1 MIQQKR
7 REQTWMPIKK
17 SQLLPPLQR
26 RIFLN
31 LAKKDPQ
38 TINETAKA
46 IKGHYKSSWLAFN
59 SLEKKGM
66 IRKVASKKYRG
77 NEYPCFWITESGV
90 FIALL
95 EGANPATLLEKT
107 LKIYPK
113 NKDLQYLLEISP
125 ILGTDAFNV
134 AFSAI
139 LGKGQLEP
147 IDTTTIMVTQM
158 QKKLSSDEVKQIITI
173 LKKYPEQY
181 RQFRENVEQLRESV
195 QILDS
200 I

>member
-38 TINETAKA
+38 TINGTAKA
-46 IKGHYKSSWLAFN
+46 VKGHYKSSWLAFN

-66 IRKVASKKYRG
+66 IRKVTSKKHRG
-77 NEYPCFWITESGV
+77 NEYPCFWLTESGV

-107 LKIYPK
+107 LKIYPE
-113 NKDLQYLLEISP
+113 NKDLQCLLEISP
-125 ILGTDAFNV
+125 ILGTDAYNI

-139 LGKGQLEP
+139 LGKGKLEP
-147 IDTTTIMVTQM
+147 IDKSTIMATQM
-158 QKKLSSDEVKQIITI
+158 QKKLSFDEAKQITTI

-181 RQFRENVEQLRESV
+181 RQFKEKVEQLKENV
-195 QILDS
+195 QIFDS